1 MADNTPTEVSPA
13 TQDDL
18 VCILAWLEREYDED
32 GGDGFWCN
40 RGVIGDAFDE
50 PGNLWVIRR
59 DEEAVA
65 FQVGEYAAS
74 IISVRKDHR
83 RSGLATSFVEASI
96 ERAKIADVNV
106 LSVQC
111 APEASFTFWTRMGFE
126 KYHDYRRLN
135 ELRVRRVLPRT
146 FDLPANSSPIEVIVG
161 FYPEKATYHDG
172 QDTPPIAEHRV
183 AGFRDLDGSIRLERR
198 LIGLCHDE
206 PDCRD
211 LAIKIEV
218 NGVVRCFGKAKHQAA
233 EDAGVRRDSI
243 GGTFFLDRLKPS
255 VGGRERARGQS

>member
-13 TQDDL
+13 IQNDL

-32 GGDGFWCN
+32 DGDGFWCN
-40 RGVIGDAFDE
+40 RDVIRDAFDE
-50 PGNLWVIRR
+50 AGNLWVIRR
-59 DEEAVA
+59 DGEAVA

-83 RSGLATSFVEASI
+83 RSGLATSFVKASI
-96 ERAKIADVNV
+96 ERAKAADVNM

-111 APEASFTFWTRMGFE
+111 APEASFAFWKRMGFE
-126 KYHDYRRLN
+126 KYHDYRRPGD
-135 ELRVRRVLPRT
+135 LRVRRVLPRT
-146 FDLPANSSPIEVIVG
+146 FDPPPNPAPIEVIVG

-172 QDTPPIAEHRV
+172 QDIPPIEENRV
-183 AGFRDLDGSIRLERR
+183 VGFRDLDGSILLERR
-198 LIGLCHDE
+198 VIGLCHDE

-211 LAIKIEV
+211 LAIKIKV
-218 NGVVRCFGKAKHQAA
+218 DGVVRCFGKAKHQAA

-243 GGTFFLDRLKPS
+243 GGTFFLDHLKPS
-255 VGGRERARGQS
+255 VEGRE